1 MVNRVFC
8 QLMLGNKKQ
17 KKAMGNKNKKK
28 QQQQHQMEA
37 MARRDAKIRQ
47 LPTIYTFNFKDVPS
61 EVYAKTLEAIFSDPQ
76 FADAVRNRNELVR
89 AANRIPQGAPQMAP
103 LIKTIQEKDAKL
115 ANAIYALLVQV
126 NLHSEITYDFL
137 SFGHLSRYYV
147 DYSQPG
153 MQEKVDHLNINLDK
167 ITFLS
172 EKLENLLTQVKGDM
186 LEIFK
191 GASEFQ
197 QFDGVMA
204 SLRQLSGFFDFA
216 RKKDE
221 KSKDYALYYEYADSI
236 NNYMDKRM
244 QTYSQ
249 KYRKLHPTLPGFT
262 QEQMVEAINLFFGEK
277 DKFNESFISATDS
290 GGKYIDAVKLS
301 FNIDEEQT
309 KKLDKLVPKPKEGNS
324 IQKYCLNVTDAI
336 MLYYAQQK
344 GFSLK

>member
-1 MVNRVFC
+1 
-8 QLMLGNKKQ
+8 
-17 KKAMGNKNKKK
+17 MGNKNKNKK
-28 QQQQHQMEA
+28 QHQMEA

-103 LIKTIQEKDAKL
+103 LIKAIQEKDAKL

-172 EKLENLLTQVKGDM
+172 EMLENLLTQVKGDM

>member
-1 MVNRVFC
+1 
-8 QLMLGNKKQ
+8 
-17 KKAMGNKNKKK
+17 
-28 QQQQHQMEA
+28 MEA
-37 MARRDAKIRQ
+37 LARRDAKIRQ

-103 LIKTIQEKDAKL
+103 LIKAIQEKDAKL

-172 EKLENLLTQVKGDM
+172 EMLENLLTQVKGDM

-309 KKLDKLVPKPKEGNS
+309 KKLDKLMPKPKEGNS

>member
-1 MVNRVFC
+1 
-8 QLMLGNKKQ
+8 
-17 KKAMGNKNKKK
+17 MGTKNKKH
-28 QQQQHQMEA
+28 QQQA
-37 MARRDAKIRQ
+37 MAKREAQIRN
-47 LPTIYTFNFKDVPS
+47 LPTIYTFNFKDVPAD
-61 EVYAKTLEAIFSDPQ
+61 VYVKTLETLFADPK

-89 AANRIPQGAPQMAP
+89 AANRIPQGSPQMLS
-103 LIKTIQEKDAKL
+103 LIKAIQDKDSKL
-115 ANAIYALLVQV
+115 ANSIYALLVQV
-126 NLHSEITYDFL
+126 NLRSEVTYDFL
-137 SFGHLSRYYV
+137 SFGHLIRYYV
-147 DYSQPG
+147 DYSRPG
-153 MQEKVDHLNINLDK
+153 IQEKVDQLNTNLDK

-172 EKLENLLTQVKGDM
+172 ETLENLLTQVKGDM

-236 NNYMDKRM
+236 NAYMEKRM
-244 QTYSQ
+244 QTYSA

-262 QEQMVEAINLFFGEK
+262 QEQMVEAINLFFGEDK
-277 DKFNESFISATDS
+277 KFNESFISTTDS

-309 KKLDKLVPKPKEGNS
+309 KKLDKLVPKPKGGNS

-336 MLYYAQQK
+336 MFYYAQQK

>member
-1 MVNRVFC
+1 
-8 QLMLGNKKQ
+8 
-17 KKAMGNKNKKK
+17 
-28 QQQQHQMEA
+28 MEA

-103 LIKTIQEKDAKL
+103 LIKAIQEKDAKL

-172 EKLENLLTQVKGDM
+172 EMLENLLTQVKGDM

-204 SLRQLSGFFDFA
+204 SLRQLAVSSISPA
-216 RKKDE
+216 RKTRNRKITP
-221 KSKDYALYYEYADSI
+221 STMSMPTASI
-236 NNYMDKRM
+236 TIWISVCRPIRRS
-244 QTYSQ
+244 TASCI
-249 KYRKLHPTLPGFT
+249 LPF
-262 QEQMVEAINLFFGEK
+262 
-277 DKFNESFISATDS
+277 
-290 GGKYIDAVKLS
+290 
-301 FNIDEEQT
+301 
-309 KKLDKLVPKPKEGNS
+309 LV
-324 IQKYCLNVTDAI
+324 
-336 MLYYAQQK
+336 
-344 GFSLK
+344 SLRNRW